1 MTQSILTI
9 DLYEISKELEKQM
22 DQITVTN
29 NTICTEVIEA
39 VPYRLDLIEAV
50 SDLTAENDNCI
61 SNIEQIRND
70 LKTVGLANDFE

>member
-1 MTQSILTI
+1 MTNTNPII
-9 DLYEISKELEKQM
+9 DLYEVSKELEKQA
-22 DQITVTN
+22 DQIKIIS

-70 LKTVGLANDFE
+70 LKTVV

>member
-1 MTQSILTI
+1 MPQSNLNI

-22 DQITVTN
+22 DQITVIN
-29 NTICTEVIEA
+29 NTICTLVIEA
-39 VPYRLDLIEAV
+39 VPYRLDVIEAV

>member
-1 MTQSILTI
+1 MTNLNLII
-9 DLYEISKELEKQM
+9 DFYEISKELEKQI
-22 DQITVTN
+22 DQIKFIS

>member
-1 MTQSILTI
+1 MPQSNLTI
-9 DLYEISKELEKQM
+9 DLYEISKELEKKM
-22 DQITVTN
+22 DQITVIN

-50 SDLTAENDNCI
+50 SDLTAENDNYI